1 MTKFHGYVPSVARF
15 GSRVTRLAMIASVGL
30 AAGSAATA
38 QAFRSELL
46 GHSNVI
52 KVQAEVKASSP
63 ETVRVL
69 AGIGELRAALALGL
83 LFREEGL
90 TNPKGSHF
98 KTARAHI
105 FPKIKFSLVEVGA
118 PDLEPLLQALE
129 AANDKEAIT
138 AAFSDVEGALL
149 HARSK
154 IAPTSADVIHA
165 VYAMAKRAAPRIKPS
180 GATPVADYQDAW
192 AIIMSARGELD
203 LLMRDP
209 DPAIAKLAV
218 EQAMLFDDLILS
230 MPDPHQAAPV
240 ELDASLIN
248 ELISRLE
255 KLNGAA

>member
-1 MTKFHGYVPSVARF
+1 MTKLYGCFPSVARF
-15 GSRVTRLAMIASVGL
+15 GSRVTHLAVIVSVGL

-52 KVQAEVKASSP
+52 KVQAEAEASSP

-69 AGIGELRAALALGL
+69 AGIGEMRAAFALGL
-83 LFREEGL
+83 LFREAGL

-105 FPKIKFSLVEVGA
+105 FPKIKYSLVEIGA
-118 PDLEPLLQALE
+118 PDLEPLLLSLE

-138 AAFSDVEGALL
+138 AAFSAVEGALL
-149 HARSK
+149 RARSK
-154 IAPTSADVIHA
+154 IAPTSTDVIQA
-165 VYAMAKRAAPRIKPS
+165 VYAMARRAAPRIKAS
-180 GATPVADYQDAW
+180 GPTPVADYQDAW

-209 DPAIAKLAV
+209 DPTIAKLAA
-218 EQAMLFDDLILS
+218 EEAMLFDDLIISL
-230 MPDPHQAAPV
+230 PDPNQPAPV
-240 ELDASLIN
+240 AVDVGLFNDLVTQ
-248 ELISRLE
+248 LE
-255 KLNGAA
+255 KLNNEA